1 MDSNPVV
8 VQAEEALDA
17 SVAAFMAAL
26 GGSSGVSAGC
36 GPCGH
41 DDDPLQRIAD
51 AALEVLGGVARSE
64 AKVAAMKTLAAA
76 VLAGAMKAL
85 NPPPVS
91 PHEATAQDRSLVAEV
106 GCALAIGDRAA
117 GALLAEAHALTTSL
131 PRTLAALQAGTIS
144 WAHARTMVDQAV
156 SLAPAAAAALEAHF
170 LDPDAPSAVRGCP
183 VGEMPAYRF
192 KARAR
197 AWRERHHPESLEKRH
212 ARSAADRRI
221 EYWPDNDAMAWV
233 AAYLPADQASAI
245 WNRLT
250 AISRGRQGPDEAR
263 TLTQLRAD
271 TFAEA
276 LLTSGTTSGNSRNSS
291 GAAGTSGPTGAGH
304 SDGHEE
310 PNSAGHGEPN
320 SAGHDDGSSGSA
332 GHNGGYGDGHDAGGS
347 GGGEAAGPG
356 PSTSIRPQVLVTVP
370 VFSLMGLTDEPAVL
384 DGHGPIPA
392 SMARDLVAGGADSFH
407 RVLVDPR
414 DGAPLEIGRT
424 SYRVTKAMRTWLRL
438 RDGKC
443 PFPGC
448 SNSSLDNEADH
459 LLAWHQGGTTGISN
473 LGQPCPKHHKLRHTS
488 GWKPTPATTTE
499 PPGWTSPTGRHYT
512 SEHQDWEPPHW
523 PERAVPDELR
533 ALDDLLELWRLAD
546 DPSELWRLADDPSE
560 LWRPPDDLSELPLPD
575 DLSPGWPP
583 PTDLSPQDLYPQEPS
598 SQDPYPQEELPED
611 TYADWFLPGYQPPKD
626 PLPEDAWW
634 EMACQASTGVTS

>member
-36 GPCGH
+36 GAGGH
-41 DDDPLQRIAD
+41 DDYPLQRIAD

-64 AKVAAMKTLAAA
+64 AKLAATKALAAA

-276 LLTSGTTSGNSRNSS
+276 LLTSGNS
-291 GAAGTSGPTGAGH
+291 
-304 SDGHEE
+304 
-310 PNSAGHGEPN
+310 
-320 SAGHDDGSSGSA
+320 
-332 GHNGGYGDGHDAGGS
+332 
-347 GGGEAAGPG
+347 
-356 PSTSIRPQVLVTVP
+356 
-370 VFSLMGLTDEPAVL
+370 
-384 DGHGPIPA
+384 
-392 SMARDLVAGGADSFH
+392 
-407 RVLVDPR
+407 
-414 DGAPLEIGRT
+414 
-424 SYRVTKAMRTWLRL
+424 
-438 RDGKC
+438 
-443 PFPGC
+443 
-448 SNSSLDNEADH
+448 
-459 LLAWHQGGTTGISN
+459 
-473 LGQPCPKHHKLRHTS
+473 
-488 GWKPTPATTTE
+488 
-499 PPGWTSPTGRHYT
+499 
-512 SEHQDWEPPHW
+512 
-523 PERAVPDELR
+523 
-533 ALDDLLELWRLAD
+533 
-546 DPSELWRLADDPSE
+546 
-560 LWRPPDDLSELPLPD
+560 
-575 DLSPGWPP
+575 
-583 PTDLSPQDLYPQEPS
+583 
-598 SQDPYPQEELPED
+598 
-611 TYADWFLPGYQPPKD
+611 
-626 PLPEDAWW
+626 
-634 EMACQASTGVTS
+634 